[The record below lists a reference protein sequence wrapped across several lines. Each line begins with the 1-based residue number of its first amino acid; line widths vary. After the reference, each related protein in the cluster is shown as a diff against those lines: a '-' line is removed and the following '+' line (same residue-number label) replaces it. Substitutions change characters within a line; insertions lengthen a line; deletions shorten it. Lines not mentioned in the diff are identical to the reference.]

1 MGNPFLIGEK
11 IYLRPIEPED
21 AKFLAKGE
29 NNPIVRESL
38 FLALPVSLAT
48 EQEKVDQF
56 IKSKDAIVLIIVE
69 KTTNQPVG
77 QTAFFRIDYI
87 SRAAVFY
94 LAILD
99 PACWSK
105 GFGSEATQLMVDCA
119 FKTLNLN
126 RIQLHVCAEN
136 TPAIKIYERVGFE
149 KEGVL
154 RQAMFRNGNYVD
166 FWVMGILRSD
176 WLKKNPNG

>member
-1 MGNPFLIGEK
+1 MLDLENPFLIGEK
-11 IYLRPIEPED
+11 IYLRPVEPED

-29 NNPIVRESL
+29 NDPVVREAL
-38 FLALPVSLAT
+38 FLALPVSLT
-48 EQEKVDQF
+48 NEQEKVEQF
-56 IKSKDAIVLIIVE
+56 IKSKEAIVLIIVE
-69 KTTNQPVG
+69 KATDQPVG

-87 SRAAVFY
+87 SRAALFY

-99 PACWSK
+99 PAFWSK
-105 GFGSEATQLMVDCA
+105 GYGSEATQLMVDYA

-136 TPAIKIYERVGFE
+136 TPAIKIYERVGFQ

-154 RQAMFRNGNYVD
+154 RQAMYRNGNYVD

-176 WLKKNPNG
+176 WLK

>member
-1 MGNPFLIGEK
+1 MENPFLVGEK
-11 IYLRPIEPED
+11 IYLRPVETED

-29 NNPIVRESL
+29 NEPVVRESL
-38 FLALPVSLAT
+38 FLALPISLAN
-48 EQEKVDQF
+48 EQEKVEQY
-56 IKSKDAIVLIIVE
+56 ITSKDAVVLIIVE
-69 KTTNQPVG
+69 KETNKPVG

-94 LAILD
+94 IAILE
-99 PACWSK
+99 PAFWSK
-105 GFGSEATQLMVDCA
+105 GFGSEATKLMVDYA

-136 TPAIKIYERVGFE
+136 KPAIKIYARVGFQ

-166 FWVMGILRSD
+166 FWVMGILKGD
-176 WLKKNPNG
+176 WFVNI